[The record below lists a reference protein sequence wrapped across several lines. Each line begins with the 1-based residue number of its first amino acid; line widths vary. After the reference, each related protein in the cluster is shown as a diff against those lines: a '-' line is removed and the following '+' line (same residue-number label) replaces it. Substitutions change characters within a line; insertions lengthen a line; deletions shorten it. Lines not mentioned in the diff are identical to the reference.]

1 MRFELITHRQLCT
14 HMLTILRQKPRETTQ
29 INIQNA
35 SRIWKRISK
44 NWMSTK
50 FPKSTMNIWIVPETS
65 CPCCEHKKIN
75 TKKAKLLL
83 LWCLSNPTIIY
94 PWLDVIFRCTLIGA
108 SRGSVCPDL
117 TLFWNCSCQWT
128 DRHNISAYRPRGV
141 ATQDSGTVAHN
152 WSQRRTSIQT
162 PYTALETR

>member
-1 MRFELITHRQLCT
+1 MCPHAYNTETKT
-14 HMLTILRQKPRETTQ
+14 LRDDTLWT

-35 SRIWKRISK
+35 SRILKRSSK

-65 CPCCEHKKIN
+65 CPCCVHKKSIL
-75 TKKAKLLL
+75 KK
-83 LWCLSNPTIIY
+83 LSCFYYGVCQTQPIIY
-94 PWLDVIFRCTLIGA
+94 PWLGVIFRCTLTGA

-117 TLFWNCSCQWT
+117 MLFWNCSCQWT
-128 DRHNISAYRPRGV
+128 DRHNTSAYRPRGV

-152 WSQRRTSIQT
+152 WSQRRLNIQT
-162 PYTALETR
+162 PYTPTALETR